1 MSTLDNNID
10 KPEVEGKEG
19 PENIK
24 SKVLLPSQSEE
35 VPLEPIRRAA
45 TIDPAANWQAL
56 AQDEYEFDT
65 THDNDVD
72 ENTPKRKRWLV
83 TFFTMLSVV
92 VLLASF
98 VEIGLF
104 IRDMYL
110 SEDWLSGIWL
120 AIGVSILALV
130 FAALYSEWRGL
141 KRLKRQSA
149 SRQISLELYATPA
162 IGLAKQHCL
171 DIANTL
177 PAGYE
182 NEVALWQ
189 KSIDEHHT
197 DTEVLSLFEQ
207 QVITKVD
214 QAALAKVMRN
224 AGASSVM
231 IAVSPFALVDMA
243 IVLWRNIRMMQQV
256 SEVYGV
262 HLGYWGRIALIRQV
276 FKNML
281 YAGAAEIIS
290 DAGNYALGASIT
302 GKLST
307 RIAQGMG
314 AGVLTARI
322 GLNAIHSCRP
332 LPWLSVKRPGLNQL
346 SKKILTDLHKQLK

>member
-1 MSTLDNNID
+1 MSSHQDDLKAPVD
-10 KPEVEGKEG
+10 KVMSEPS
-19 PENIK
+19 IK
-24 SKVLLPSQSEE
+24 SKIILPAESDPSHAEHIRQAT
-35 VPLEPIRRAA
+35 PLDLKIE
-45 TIDPAANWQAL
+45 WQAL
-56 AQDEYEFDT
+56 DREDYYSAETDLTGPDT
-65 THDNDVD
+65 HTL
-72 ENTPKRKRWLV
+72 KRKRWIGK
-83 TFFTMLSVV
+83 FIACLSVM
-92 VLLASF
+92 VLVLSF
-98 VEIGLF
+98 VELGLF

-110 SEDWLSGIWL
+110 LKDWISGLWL
-120 AIGVSILALV
+120 GVGVSILVLLIGAI
-130 FAALYSEWRGL
+130 YSEWRGL
-141 KRLKRQSA
+141 RRLKKQSA
-149 SRQISLELYATPA
+149 SRQTSKDLYATPA
-162 IGLAKQHCL
+162 IGLAKQHCV
-171 DIANTL
+171 DIADTL
-177 PAGYE
+177 PPGYE
-182 NEVALWQ
+182 NAIALWQ
-189 KSIDEHHT
+189 QSIDEHHT
-197 DTEVLSLFEQ
+197 DKEVLSLFEQ
-207 QVITKVD
+207 QVIAKVD

-231 IAVSPFALVDMA
+231 IAVSPFALLDMA

-262 HLGYWGRIALIRQV
+262 HLGYWGRVALIRQV
-276 FKNML
+276 FHSML

-290 DAGNYALGASIT
+290 DAGNYALGASLT

>member
-1 MSTLDNNID
+1 MSTQNQNSLHHDATDTTQI
-10 KPEVEGKEG
+10 KTKVVLSPEHTDTAG
-19 PENIK
+19 
-24 SKVLLPSQSEE
+24 
-35 VPLEPIRRAA
+35 EPIRRAT
-45 TIDPAANWQAL
+45 TIEQDVDWQAL
-56 AQDEYEFDT
+56 AQDEYEFEES
-65 THDNDVD
+65 VVRD
-72 ENTPKRKRWLV
+72 EVEVTPKRKPWLGR
-83 TFFTMLSVV
+83 FFTVLSVV
-92 VLLASF
+92 VLVASLI
-98 VEIGLF
+98 ELGLF
-104 IRDMYL
+104 IREMYL
-110 SEDWLSGIWL
+110 SDDWLSGIWL
-120 AIGVSILALV
+120 GVGVSVLALV
-130 FAALYSEWRGL
+130 VGAVYSEWRGL
-141 KRLKRQSA
+141 RRLKRQKA
-149 SRQISLELYATPA
+149 SRQTSLELYSTPA
-162 IGLAKQHCL
+162 IGLAKKHCL
-171 DIANTL
+171 AIAQTL

-182 NEVALWQ
+182 NEIAIWQ

-197 DTEVLSLFEQ
+197 DSEVLGLFEQ
-207 QVITKVD
+207 QVISKVD

-256 SEVYGV
+256 SEIYGV
-262 HLGYWGRIALIRQV
+262 HLGYWGRVALIRQV
-276 FKNML
+276 FRHML

-290 DAGNYALGASIT
+290 DAGNYALGASLT

-332 LPWLSVKRPGLNQL
+332 VPWLSVQRPGLNQL

>member
-1 MSTLDNNID
+1 MSTQNQNSIHADD
-10 KPEVEGKEG
+10 KEKIQIKTKVVLNPE
-19 PENIK
+19 PADIND
-24 SKVLLPSQSEE
+24 
-35 VPLEPIRRAA
+35 EPIRRAT
-45 TIDPAANWQAL
+45 TIEHDIDWQAL
-56 AQDEYEFDT
+56 TQDEYEFEE
-65 THDNDVD
+65 HRVRD
-72 ENTPKRKRWLV
+72 EGKLSSKRKPWLGR
-83 TFFTMLSVV
+83 FFTAISVV
-92 VLLASF
+92 VLVASV
-98 VEIGLF
+98 VELGLF

-110 SEDWLSGIWL
+110 SDDWLSGIWL
-120 AIGVSILALV
+120 GVGFSILALV
-130 FAALYSEWRGL
+130 FGAIYSEWRGL
-141 KRLKRQSA
+141 RRLKRQSA
-149 SRQISLELYATPA
+149 SRQTSVELFSTPA

-171 DIANTL
+171 DIAQTL

-182 NEVALWQ
+182 NEIAIWQ
-189 KSIDEHHT
+189 RSIDEHHT
-197 DTEVLSLFEQ
+197 DSEVLGLFEQ
-207 QVITKVD
+207 LVISKVD
-214 QAALAKVMRN
+214 QAALGKVMSN

-243 IVLWRNIRMMQQV
+243 IVLWRNIRMMQQI
-256 SEVYGV
+256 SEIYGV

-276 FKNML
+276 FRHML

-332 LPWLSVKRPGLNQL
+332 IPWLTVQRPGLNQL
-346 SKKILTDLHKQLK
+346 SKKILTDLHNQLK